1 MTSPTKAEQL
11 LGNDS
16 GNRFEL
22 LLFHLGTK
30 RRFGINVL
38 KVKEVIP
45 CPSLNQLPAA
55 NPSVLGVLNI
65 RGDTFP
71 IIHLSQAI
79 RATHTQL
86 SHEDMLK
93 GSIITTEINRSTQG
107 LWISKVDKIVV
118 IDWQDVKP
126 PSQTKGGISTYT
138 TGITLIEDEL
148 VQIIDIEK
156 VLGEVLGIEVHH
168 HDVEVED
175 DALSTIRGKLVFI
188 VDDSPMAV
196 KQTIKALDLLGLE
209 HMVAQDGKIAL
220 EMLKQHKLSG
230 KQPIDMIL
238 SDIEM
243 PEMDGYTFVRALRK
257 LDDYKNIHVLM
268 HTSLNG
274 EMNLQQ
280 AISAGANDVLTKFV
294 PSELAEKIVSHLLE
308 SNENN

>member
-1 MTSPTKAEQL
+1 MTVPIKAEHIS
-11 LGNDS
+11 NTDAT
-16 GNRFEL
+16 NRFEL

-45 CPSLNQLPAA
+45 CPPLNQLPAA
-55 NPSVLGVLNI
+55 NENILGVLNI

-71 IIHLSQAI
+71 IINLAQSI
-79 RATHTQL
+79 RSSTIQL
-86 SHEDMLK
+86 TPENMLK

-107 LWISKVDKIVV
+107 LWISSVDKIVV
-118 IDWQDVKP
+118 IDWKDVSP
-126 PSQTKGGISTYT
+126 PSRKAGISNYT
-138 TGITLIEDEL
+138 TGITLIEEEL

-156 VLGEVLGIEVHH
+156 VLGEVLG
-168 HDVEVED
+168 
-175 DALSTIRGKLVFI
+175 LKIRHSDMEIKDSVLESIQGKLVLV

-209 HMVAQDGKIAL
+209 HLVAEDGKIAMDLL
-220 EMLKQHKLSG
+220 ENYNDSDKA
-230 KQPIDMIL
+230 IDMIL

-243 PEMDGYTFVRALRK
+243 PEMDGYTFVRELRL
-257 LDDYKNIHVLM
+257 LDKYKDIHVLM

-274 EMNLQQ
+274 EMNLQH

-294 PSELAEKIVSHLLE
+294 PSELAEKIASYLLQKIK
-308 SNENN
+308 S